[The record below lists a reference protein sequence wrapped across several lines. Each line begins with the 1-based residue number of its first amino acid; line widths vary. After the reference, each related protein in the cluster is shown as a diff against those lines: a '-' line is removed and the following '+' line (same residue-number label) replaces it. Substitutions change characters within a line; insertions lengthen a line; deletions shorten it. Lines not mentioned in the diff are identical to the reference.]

1 MKNLTKEMID
11 SKLKQIAI
19 HEEKFGECTTTRAMK
34 KYCLNYDYR
43 NRVHAFNNATMNTLN
58 SPSSLYLKKDT
69 QWK

>member
-34 KYCLNYDYR
+34 KYCLNYNYR
-43 NRVHAFNNATMNTLN
+43 DKVHAFNNATINTLKSN
-58 SPSSLYLKKDT
+58 KYLYE
-69 QWK
+69 